1 MPNVAMDK
9 ALIFAWLVPLQDH
22 FTQIFI
28 DTFSQEFCQWDGV
41 DGIASAWPGLQGA
54 ALSWTSKLHSGLA
67 VFLCCSVHDKLEV
80 FLLTE
85 VTMVVLPRKQ
95 FLAQKKSSS
104 YWQHGTQESFD
115 QTSRSH
121 HKISRVDV

>member
-28 DTFSQEFCQWDGV
+28 DTFSRKFRQWDGV
-41 DGIASAWPGLQGA
+41 DGIASAWPGLQGV
-54 ALSWTSKLHSGLA
+54 ALSWASKLHSGLA
-67 VFLCCSVHDKLEV
+67 VFLRCSVHDKLEV

-85 VTMVVLPRKQ
+85 VTMAVLPRKQ
-95 FLAQKKSSS
+95 FWHRKNLHPIGNK
-104 YWQHGTQESFD
+104 E
-115 QTSRSH
+115 
-121 HKISRVDV
+121 HKNHLIKQAGVTTKFSE